1 VVNKLT
7 ATAYFKIR
15 LFSFIIFVKI
25 MLKKSIQFENLKT
38 HLSGT
43 NVCNYMYYQKCT
55 ACYLRAG
62 QILIHIEAIVQFK

>member
-1 VVNKLT
+1 
-7 ATAYFKIR
+7 
-15 LFSFIIFVKI
+15 

-43 NVCNYMYYQKCT
+43 NVCNYMYYQKCP

-62 QILIHIEAIVQFK
+62 HILIHIEAIVQFKWSKYCRSVSWMNSPVLLSLLVSFC